1 MVHLIFAH
9 LNYLNKILYI
19 VLSIL
24 KVLFHCNVQ
33 QYFNQVLCKL
43 LLTILLLTTY
53 YVYYDYYYIWP
64 ETFKLNRFKGQIIQK
79 NYCTLKHIWAVS
91 VGMDRVYTI

>member
-19 VLSIL
+19 ILSIL

-43 LLTILLLTTY
+43 LLTILD
-53 YVYYDYYYIWP
+53 VYYDYYYILP
-64 ETFKLNRFKGQIIQK
+64 ETFILNRFKGQIIQK